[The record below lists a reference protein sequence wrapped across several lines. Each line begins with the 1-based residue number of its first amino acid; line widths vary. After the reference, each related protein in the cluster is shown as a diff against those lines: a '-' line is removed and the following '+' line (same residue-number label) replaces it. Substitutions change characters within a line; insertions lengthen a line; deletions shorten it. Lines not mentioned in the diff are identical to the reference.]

1 MTEPEEGWIQPVAGW
16 LGMTDAERQAAWD
29 EEMSWVEPNE
39 RYGPGYTEPPYD
51 WDPNPA
57 AREREELEEE
67 LADARWR
74 AFENDRDRAEKAEQ
88 ARAGAV
94 ILRRLEA
101 ELGEAEPEAGG

>member
-1 MTEPEEGWIQPVAGW
+1 MTEPEEGWTQPVAGW

-29 EEMSWVEPNE
+29 EAMAGAEEPW
-39 RYGPGYTEPPYD
+39 GPGYTEPPYD

-74 AFENDRDRAEKAEQ
+74 AFENDRDRAKKAEQ
-88 ARAGAV
+88 AQADAE
-94 ILRRLEA
+94 ILQRLEA

>member
-1 MTEPEEGWIQPVAGW
+1 MTEPDEGWTQPVAGEM
-16 LGMTDAERQAAWD
+16 GMTWAERQAAWD
-29 EEMSWVEPNE
+29 AQMAGEEELW
-39 RYGPGYTEPPYD
+39 GPGYTEPPYD

-74 AFENDRDRAEKAEQ
+74 ALENDRDKAEQ
-88 ARAGAV
+88 AEQAQEGAE